1 MVPGVTRY
9 PRRIFELVGHMSW
22 ALRKACHGF
31 TPTRYRGEIGRAG
44 GRIER
49 DTFFLVCTFQK
60 TAFKNMSLVLDTV
73 AHAKEPY

>member
-1 MVPGVTRY
+1 MVSHPLGTEVN
-9 PRRIFELVGHMSW
+9 
-22 ALRKACHGF
+22 
-31 TPTRYRGEIGRAG
+31 IGRAG